1 MVLGFILYEAVDFVW
16 HFGKMTY
23 NGSKYVYDWYYE
35 VPTNDEIEISKLKE
49 LEEKIVYIENMLI
62 KTNELKIVKDLKTNK
77 NCD

>member
-49 LEEKIVYIENMLI
+49 LEEKIVHIENMLI
-62 KTNELKIVKDLKTNK
+62 KTNELKTIKDLKTNK

>member
-16 HFGKMTY
+16 HFCKMTY

-49 LEEKIVYIENMLI
+49 LEEKIVHIENMLI